1 MLVQR
6 MSINVDLKFLLALLD
21 LLRTSNKNELLEVCS

>member
-6 MSINVDLKFLLALLD
+6 MSINVDLKFLLALFD